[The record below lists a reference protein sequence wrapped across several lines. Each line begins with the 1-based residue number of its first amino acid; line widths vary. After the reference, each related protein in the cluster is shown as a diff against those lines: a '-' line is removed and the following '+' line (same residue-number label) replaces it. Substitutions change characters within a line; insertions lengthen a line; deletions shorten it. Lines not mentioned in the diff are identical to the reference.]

1 MALYDVYIIIIY
13 IHLVDGIGIRA
24 KMNYDYKVAGAEDLI
39 SVLVRGIEEGTC
51 GNHQQPKGAYI
62 MSETLNKKEVDQL
75 MDLFN
80 KIKLDLSD
88 NSFPTRTNR
97 LEAVENMKKV
107 LEIHNY
113 VISEY
118 EPEEEEIKMPFPDA
132 RDQHLI
138 NKNLNKATGGK

>member
-1 MALYDVYIIIIY
+1 MSDKLRYNLTD
-13 IHLVDGIGIRA
+13 HLTKR
-24 KMNYDYKVAGAEDLI
+24 
-39 SVLVRGIEEGTC
+39 
-51 GNHQQPKGAYI
+51 
-62 MSETLNKKEVDQL
+62 EVDRL
-75 MDLFN
+75 LDLFN

-118 EPEEEEIKMPFPDA
+118 EPEAQDDEIKMPFPDA

>member
-1 MALYDVYIIIIY
+1 MSN
-13 IHLVDGIGIRA
+13 IGD
-24 KMNYDYKVAGAEDLI
+24 KMRYNIKDYLTE
-39 SVLVRGIEEGTC
+39 
-51 GNHQQPKGAYI
+51 
-62 MSETLNKKEVDQL
+62 KEVDKL

-88 NSFPTRTNR
+88 DSFPTRTNR

-118 EPEEEEIKMPFPDA
+118 EPEVQDDEIKMPFPDA

>member
-1 MALYDVYIIIIY
+1 MAD
-13 IHLVDGIGIRA
+13 IGD
-24 KMNYDYKVAGAEDLI
+24 KMRYNIKDYLSKNEID
-39 SVLVRGIEEGTC
+39 
-51 GNHQQPKGAYI
+51 K
-62 MSETLNKKEVDQL
+62 L

-88 NSFPTRTNR
+88 DSFPTRTNR

-118 EPEEEEIKMPFPDA
+118 QPEAQDEEIKMPFPDA

>member
-1 MALYDVYIIIIY
+1 MSD
-13 IHLVDGIGIRA
+13 
-24 KMNYDYKVAGAEDLI
+24 KMRHNIKDYLTEREI
-39 SVLVRGIEEGTC
+39 
-51 GNHQQPKGAYI
+51 
-62 MSETLNKKEVDQL
+62 NKL

-88 NSFPTRTNR
+88 DSFPTRTNR

-118 EPEEEEIKMPFPDA
+118 VPEEV
-132 RDQHLI
+132 DQ
-138 NKNLNKATGGK
+138 

>member
-1 MALYDVYIIIIY
+1 
-13 IHLVDGIGIRA
+13 
-24 KMNYDYKVAGAEDLI
+24 
-39 SVLVRGIEEGTC
+39 
-51 GNHQQPKGAYI
+51 

-88 NSFPTRTNR
+88 SSFPTRTNR

-118 EPEEEEIKMPFPDA
+118 EPEAQDEEIKMPFPDA